1 MGWGRGDIQRGICG
15 GRRNCRPKQGLP
27 LSSSAKS
34 GYINPSRS
42 EESMLA
48 VMRPSTA
55 IAGLIAVLTAGS
67 LPAGATQKH
76 QPAQPPVVEQSASG
90 TIIQPTTTII
100 PDGTGR
106 ARVIVIP
113 RQRSYLDT
121 GTEVSVGDRSF
132 RDYVLP
138 PGGDPG
144 RPYWFFGPDRQGTG
158 RYPLPSAFDGTGLGS
173 QNPF

>member
-1 MGWGRGDIQRGICG
+1 M
-15 GRRNCRPKQGLP
+15 LP
-27 LSSSAKS
+27 
-34 GYINPSRS
+34 
-42 EESMLA
+42 
-48 VMRPSTA
+48 VTRPSTA
-55 IAGLIAVLTAGS
+55 IAGLIAALAVGIMPATAA
-67 LPAGATQKH
+67 PKH
-76 QPAQPPVVEQSASG
+76 QQGQQPGVVRSASG

-100 PDGTGR
+100 PDGRGHV
-106 ARVIVIP
+106 RVIVIP
-113 RQRSYLDT
+113 RQRSYLDL

-132 RDYVLP
+132 RDYVLA